1 MGGNLHDFGLGSGF
15 LRSGS
20 KSTKNRKKMIDLKI
34 KSFYASRHTVTEVKR
49 QPKQWEK
56 IGKSKKAERL
66 VVSRDWDKLRTG
78 RVEE

>member
-1 MGGNLHDFGLGSGF
+1 MTPKHRQLK
-15 LRSGS
+15 S
-20 KSTKNRKKMIDLKI
+20 KIGELQQHVNFCTTSKAFR
-34 KSFYASRHTVTEVKR
+34 EVKR

-56 IGKSKKAERL
+56 IGKSKKAERI